1 MKLLGSRFVT
11 EDQRA
16 RFRREAESIARL
28 EHPGVAQVYEADVDA
43 DPPYIAMRFVEGVDL
58 GSAVAAE
65 LTAEEGARRVGS
77 PVPVRPEQRADVHRV
92 LRFFEKAARALHAA
106 HEAGVVHRDVK
117 PGNIMVTGVGDPVLL
132 DFGLAR
138 DERGSSGR
146 GGEPVL
152 TREGDVFGTLAYMAP
167 EQLRGETER
176 VDARADIWALGVTL
190 FEVLTGQRPFDG
202 EGPAALAIAIDQG
215 QRRSLRALN
224 RAIPSD
230 AVVVVETALEP
241 SQERRYRTALAL
253 AEDLR
258 RVCEYEPIQA
268 IPAGPGLRLRRW
280 CRREPAWA
288 VAIFGSVV
296 GPRARADRLA
306 DRARAEPQARRSLS
320 GALQGREDAGDRAGD
335 GVRALAL
342 GIEAVER
349 HDVSV
354 TRSVLVRP
362 LLDLTLDA
370 RFQLVG
376 AAPGKGSSSKGT
388 GRRSASRSSGPPRVW
403 PWRRW
408 RSGVCSWSGTSER
421 RPSREHRCRA
431 AHFSSERWMGVSS
444 PSIRRPSR
452 PAEVDT
458 GDEAVTD
465 LVAPRADVA
474 AALVGKTRI
483 VVFEPGNG
491 DVRRE
496 IDLAEHGT
504 FGALHAAVLPAA
516 TSGSSSPP
524 MGSTVLIR
532 SPPAPAPRCST
543 PRRTPPLASSSMG
556 RRSSMP
562 RSRPGAR
569 SR

>member
-1 MKLLGSRFVT
+1 MRTNSRASAAIGFCASSAQAARARSGSVATMGSGHVAVKLLGSRFVT

-58 GSAVAAE
+58 GSSSGGHE
-65 LTAEEGARRVGS
+65 LTAEEGARRSGS
-77 PVPVRPEQRADVHRV
+77 PGADPSGARADVHRV

-167 EQLRGETER
+167 EQLRETGR

-202 EGPAALAIAIDQG
+202 DGPAALAIAIDQG

-296 GPRARADRLA
+296 
-306 DRARAEPQARRSLS
+306 
-320 GALQGREDAGDRAGD
+320 ALVLGLIASQI
-335 GVRALAL
+335 ALEQNRKLVAATR
-342 GIEAVER
+342 G
-349 HDVSV
+349 S
-354 TRSVLVRP
+354 TRS
-362 LLDLTLDA
+362 
-370 RFQLVG
+370 
-376 AAPGKGSSSKGT
+376 
-388 GRRSASRSSGPPRVW
+388 RR
-403 PWRRW
+403 
-408 RSGVCSWSGTSER
+408 C
-421 RPSREHRCRA
+421 
-431 AHFSSERWMGVSS
+431 
-444 PSIRRPSR
+444 
-452 PAEVDT
+452 
-458 GDEAVTD
+458 
-465 LVAPRADVA
+465 
-474 AALVGKTRI
+474 
-483 VVFEPGNG
+483 
-491 DVRRE
+491 
-496 IDLAEHGT
+496 
-504 FGALHAAVLPAA
+504 
-516 TSGSSSPP
+516 
-524 MGSTVLIR
+524 
-532 SPPAPAPRCST
+532 
-543 PRRTPPLASSSMG
+543 
-556 RRSSMP
+556 RRSS
-562 RSRPGAR
+562 R
-569 SR
+569 